1 MALIILAG
9 CWGQNLY
16 AQYSLSGIVRDKEDG
31 AVLAFAGIYVP
42 KLGTG
47 TQTNEHGAYEL
58 SGLPK
63 GKLKIEFSYLGY
75 KKIIKE
81 IYIKDGGNQLDVQL
95 EPTALHS
102 QEVVISGGTYSTQH
116 DNAIKI
122 ELIKSDEILMSGAS
136 SLSEALTEVPGVA
149 MISKGPGVGK
159 PIIRGL
165 SMTNILML
173 NNGVKLENF
182 QFSENHPFLV
192 DEFASGGVE
201 VIKGPASLLYGSDAV
216 GGVINVL
223 HEKPA
228 PKGKVVGDFVQQ
240 FHSNTSGLVSSVGIK
255 GNTGTF
261 SWGVRG
267 SLKSHEDYTDGDGVR
282 VPNTR
287 FNEQSL
293 KLNAALNRNF
303 GIFRIFYDYNRPK
316 LGMCVPAS
324 VKLVVENGRKNEYWY
339 QDLTNHLISSRN
351 TLFLGDFKVDAN
363 AALQMNNRRLQTD
376 ENTAAFEMVDMDLT
390 TFSYELKTY
399 LPSDLN
405 SDYIIGFQGAVKT
418 NRNHEAPEHVIP
430 DADVHD
436 YSVFALLQ
444 HQFAE
449 KLKAQAGI
457 RYDFRTMKTI
467 ESDEENHENEH
478 DHESLEVDNNYGNI
492 SGSIGATYQLGRD
505 VLLRANLASAY
516 RTPNLAELTQ
526 DGQHGARYEQGNP
539 DLKPQRSYEADLS
552 MHLHSNWF
560 LMDVAVFY
568 NHINDYI
575 FLSPTNDTTETGME
589 IYRYLQSNAHLY
601 GGELV
606 LEALPLK
613 WFNVKGTYSY
623 LIGEQDNDE
632 NLPFIPQNKFKLE
645 LKLQKD
651 QLAFFKQAYFR
662 IGGTYAA
669 KQDRPAM
676 FETESPDYFLV
687 DLGLGAQVK
696 WGKQK
701 LMFSVIASNLLDEFY
716 IDHLSTLKGLGYGN
730 MGRSVSFNL
739 KIPFALKN

>member
-1 MALIILAG
+1 MKKVIFMALVILTG

-16 AQYSLSGIVRDKEDG
+16 AQYILSGHVRDKEDG
-31 AVLAFAGIYVP
+31 AALAFASVYVP
-42 KLGTG
+42 KLGMG
-47 TQTNEHGAYEL
+47 AQTNEKGSYEL

-63 GKLKIEFSYLGY
+63 GKLKVEFSYLGY

-81 IYIKDGGNQLDVQL
+81 IYVKDAGNQLDVQL

-136 SLSEALTEVPGVA
+136 SLTEALTEVPGVDV
-149 MISKGPGVGK
+149 ISKGPGVGK

-228 PKGKVVGDFVQQ
+228 PKGKIIGDFVQQ
-240 FHSNTSGLVSSVGIK
+240 FHTNTSGLVSSVGIK

-267 SLKSHEDYTDGDGVR
+267 SLKSHEDYTDGDGER

-287 FNEQSL
+287 FDEQSL
-293 KLNAALNRNF
+293 KLNAALNRKF
-303 GIFRIFYDYNRPK
+303 GIFRLFYDYNRPK

-324 VKLVVENGRKNEYWY
+324 VKLVTENGRDNEVWY

-351 TLFLGDFKVDAN
+351 TLFLGDFKVDVN
-363 AALQMNNRRLQTD
+363 AALQMNNRKLQTD
-376 ENTAAFEMVDMDLT
+376 NATPAFEMVDMDLT

-399 LPSDLN
+399 LPSGLN

-418 NRNHEAPEHVIP
+418 NRNNEAPNHVLP
-430 DADVHD
+430 DADVYD

-444 HQFAE
+444 HSFAE
-449 KLKAQAGI
+449 KLKTQAGL
-457 RYDFRTMKTI
+457 RYDFRAMKTK
-467 ESDEENHENEH
+467 
-478 DHESLEVDNNYGNI
+478 EVLKNMNVDTDFGNI
-492 SGSIGATYQLGRD
+492 SASLGATYQIGSD
-505 VLLRANLASAY
+505 ILLRANLASAY

-575 FLSPTNDTTETGME
+575 FLSPTNDTTAAGLE

-601 GGELV
+601 GGELIM
-606 LEALPLK
+606 EAQPLK

-623 LIGEQDNDE
+623 LVGEQDNDQ

-645 LKLQKD
+645 LKLEKEK
-651 QLAFFKQAYFR
+651 LAFMERAYFR
-662 IGGTYAA
+662 LGGTYAA

-676 FETESPDYFLV
+676 FETESPDYFLM
-687 DLGLGAQVK
+687 DLGLGAQIK
-696 WGKQK
+696 WGQQK

-730 MGRSVSFNL
+730 MGRSVIFNL